1 MLILSA
7 PWHSKQRETKK
18 VCLEKKNKGK
28 SFSADIQLMYV
39 SVPCHMKT
47 TIFVGA
53 KLLNHLDTGLLSQ
66 NSFLLASLVYY
77 I

>member
-18 VCLEKKNKGK
+18 VCLEKNKGK
-28 SFSADIQLMYV
+28 SFSADIQLRYV
-39 SVPCHMKT
+39 SVPCHTKT
-47 TIFVGA
+47 AIFVGS
-53 KLLNHLDTGLLSQ
+53 KLLNHLENGLLSQ
-66 NSFLLASLVYY
+66 CSFLLASLFYY